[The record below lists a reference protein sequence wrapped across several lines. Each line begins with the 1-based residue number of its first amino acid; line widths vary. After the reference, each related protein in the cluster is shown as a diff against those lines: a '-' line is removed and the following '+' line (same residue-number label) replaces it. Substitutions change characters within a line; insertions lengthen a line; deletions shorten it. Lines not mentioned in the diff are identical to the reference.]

1 MKFKRT
7 HTCADLR
14 AADVGTEVVLQ
25 GWVDNMRD
33 HGGVIFI
40 DLGDRYGTTQI
51 VIDPDL
57 TKEGHELA
65 NSFRNQFVI
74 SVKGEVKARP
84 DGQANPKMET
94 GEVEIYVK
102 DVELL
107 NKSVTPPYDIHGADK
122 VNEEIRL
129 KNRFFDLRARK
140 LRDNM
145 IFRDRATSIIRNFF
159 HENDFVD
166 VETPILTKAT
176 PEGARDY
183 VVPSRVHQG
192 QFFALPQS
200 PQLFKQSLMI
210 SGFDRYIQIARCFRD
225 EDLRADRQPEF
236 TQVDMEM
243 SFVDREDVMGIIEG
257 LFSRLFKEMMG
268 LDIPAQF
275 PRLTYK
281 EAMDKY
287 GNDRPDLR
295 FGLEINDL
303 GDIFANTEFG
313 VFKNVLASGGLVRG
327 INLKGAAEKLSR
339 RDLDEMTPF
348 VKQFKAKGVA
358 WIRMNEDGP
367 QSPIIKFLS
376 DEEQRSL
383 YEFMGAETGD
393 ILIFVADTK
402 KVCLQSLSE
411 LRLLMG
417 EKLGLIDENEFNF
430 SWVIDF
436 PMFEKNAAGE
446 PTPSHHPFTA
456 PVAEHLDTM
465 EEDPF
470 AVLTNAYDVILNGIE
485 VGGGSVRIHDQDVQK
500 RVFAMLGIDE
510 AEAADKFGFLLDA
523 LQAGAPPHAGL
534 ALGLDR
540 LIMLMLKLDSI
551 RDVIAFPKTQKATC
565 LMTEAPGSIP
575 EAQME
580 ELALESTVEDE
591 A

>member
-7 HTCADLR
+7 HTCAGLSLE
-14 AADVGTEVVLQ
+14 DVGKEVVIQ

-51 VIDPDL
+51 VFDPDL

-65 NSFRNQFVI
+65 NSFRNQYVI
-74 SVKGEVKARP
+74 SVKGKVEKRP
-84 DGQANPKMET
+84 DGQANEKMST
-94 GEVEIYVK
+94 GDIELYASE
-102 DVELL
+102 VELL
-107 NKSVTPPYDIHGADK
+107 NKSVTPPYDLQSIDK
-122 VNEEIRL
+122 INEEVRL
-129 KNRFFDLRARK
+129 KNRFFDLRSRK

-145 IFRDRATSIIRNFF
+145 IFRDKATAIIRNFF
-159 HENDFVD
+159 HENDFID

-236 TQVDMEM
+236 TQVDLEM
-243 SFVDREDVMGIIEG
+243 SFVDREDVMEIIES
-257 LFSRLFKEMMG
+257 LFRRLFKEMMG
-268 LDIPAQF
+268 IDLPEKF
-275 PRLTYK
+275 PRLTYQ
-281 EAMDKY
+281 EAMQKY

-295 FGLEINDL
+295 FGLEIVDL
-303 GDIFANTEFG
+303 GDIFKNTEFG
-313 VFKNVLASGGLVRG
+313 VFKNVLGSGGLVRG
-327 INLKGAAEKLSR
+327 INLKGASPKLSR
-339 RDLDEMTPF
+339 RDLDDMTPF
-348 VKQFKAKGVA
+348 AKQFKAKGVA

-367 QSPIIKFLS
+367 QSPIIKFFS
-376 DEEQRSL
+376 DEEQKSL
-383 YEFMGAETGD
+383 YETMNAETD
-393 ILIFVADTK
+393 DVLIFVADTK

-417 EKLGLIDENEFNF
+417 DKLGLINENEFNF

-436 PMFEKNAAGE
+436 PMFDKSATGE
-446 PTPSHHPFTA
+446 PTPCHHPFTA
-456 PVAEHLDTM
+456 PIDEHTDKM

-470 AVLTNAYDVILNGIE
+470 AVLTNAYDIILNGVE
-485 VGGGSVRIHDQDVQK
+485 VGGGSVRIHNQDVQK
-500 RVFAMLGIDE
+500 RVFKMLGISNE
-510 AEAADKFGFLLDA
+510 EAADKFGFLLDA

-575 EAQME
+575 ESQME

-591 A
+591 D